1 MMHRPIHSE
10 GGAALVEFAV
20 VMVLFLTLLFGI
32 MDAGW
37 VFAQSVEVRNAARE
51 GGRLAVVDYGT
62 YQEIADETCSRA
74 QLSSEGSNV
83 AVKRVANAAGEWD
96 SVEVTV
102 TKSSQSL
109 TGFIPFFDGINL
121 SSGVEMR
128 LERELVKLDQD
139 GNKDCP

>member
-1 MMHRPIHSE
+1 LGESGE
-10 GGAALVEFAV
+10 SGAALVEFAI
-20 VMVLFLTLLFGI
+20 VMLLFLTLLFGI

-37 VFAQSVEVRNAARE
+37 VFAQSVEIRNAARE

-74 QLSSEGSNV
+74 QLSSDGANV
-83 AVKRVANAAGEWD
+83 AVKRVAGAGGEWE

-102 TKSSQSL
+102 TKSSKAL
-109 TGFIPFFDGINL
+109 TGFIPFFDGLDL

-128 LERELVKLDQD
+128 LERELVRLDQD